1 MNNVINKYLLRAD
14 KLMPETHLRDLKVGT
29 YSACNLFTRH
39 KDRIDRFI
47 QTGDTNYIYKSELD
61 KACFAYGAAHN
72 DFKDM
77 KNRTAADNILRD
89 KAYEIAKD
97 PKYYRGQRG
106 LASMVYKFFDKKS
119 AGSGVKSI
127 PQNEQLAD
135 ELHKHIIKKF
145 KKRKVYS
152 AFKDNIWGADLADMQ
167 INKEI

>member
-1 MNNVINKYLLRAD
+1 MNNVINNYLLIAD

-29 YSACNLFTRH
+29 YSACNLFTRN
-39 KDRIDRFI
+39 KDRTDRFV
-47 QTGDTNYIYKSELD
+47 QTGDTNYIYKRELD
-61 KACFAYGAAHN
+61 KACFAYEAAHS
-72 DFKDM
+72 DFKDI

-89 KAYEIAKD
+89 KSYEIAQD
-97 PKYYRGQRG
+97 PKYYGGQRG
-106 LASMVYKFFDKKS
+106 LASIVYKFFDKKT

-152 AFKDNIWGADLADMQ
+152 AFKDYILGC
-167 INKEI
+167 